1 MAAKWQ
7 KTLDDLLYNG
17 DLDGAYN
24 LLDGILRDNS
34 GDIPAR
40 VAFGR
45 VQYELG
51 DPDNARST
59 FETVLKKK
67 PNHAEALKGRAEVCE
82 LLGDYEEA
90 IRSYHMATQS
100 KPKDIEG
107 WKSLGILLTKLKKF
121 GKADKCWNAILRLNA
136 RDAEAWYNKGY
147 AKMLVQKYDDA
158 EKCLKNAIKFKSDMK
173 EAHND
178 LVMVLRKKDD
188 NKAALKVCN
197 HALKSHENDDTLHRN
212 KGNILYALDKPEEAL
227 ESFEKALDLNPYVV
241 DTWVNKGT
249 VLWKAMGKRE
259 DALAAF
265 DKALEINPNFMAAVD
280 SRINLEAEI
289 KANRP
294 SFFKRLFGG

>member
-17 DLDGAYN
+17 DLDGSYN
-24 LLDGILRDNS
+24 LLEGILRDNS
-34 GDIPAR
+34 GDILAR
-40 VAFGR
+40 IAFGR

-59 FETVLKKK
+59 FETVLKKS
-67 PNHAEALKGRAEVCE
+67 PNNPEALKGKAEVCE
-82 LLGDYEEA
+82 LLGDYEES
-90 IRSYHMATQS
+90 IRSYHMATQA
-100 KPKDIEG
+100 KPKDIDG

-121 GKADKCWNAILRLNA
+121 GKADKCWNAILRLNGK
-136 RDAEAWYNKGY
+136 DAEAWYNKGY

-158 EKCLKNAIKFKSDMK
+158 EKCLKNAIRFKSDMK

-178 LVMVLRKKDD
+178 LVRVLRKKGD
-188 NKAALKVCN
+188 NKTALKICN
-197 HALKSHENDDTLHRN
+197 HALKSHDKDDTLHRN

-227 ESFEKALDLNPYVV
+227 ESFENALDLNPYVV

-249 VLWKAMGKRE
+249 VLWKAMGNRE

-265 DKALEINPNFMAAVD
+265 DKALEINPNFMGAVD
-280 SRINLEAEI
+280 SRISLEAEI

>member
-24 LLDGILRDNS
+24 LLDGIIRDNPN
-34 GDIPAR
+34 DTNAR

-51 DPDNARST
+51 DPDNARNT
-59 FETVLKKK
+59 FETVLKRN
-67 PNHAEALKGRAEVCE
+67 PDNADALKGRAEVCE
-82 LLGDYEEA
+82 LLGDYEVA

-100 KPKDIEG
+100 MPKDVEA
-107 WKSLGILLTKLKKF
+107 WKSMGILQTKLKQF
-121 GKADKCWNAILRLNA
+121 SKADKCWNAILRINSK
-136 RDAEAWYNKGY
+136 DAEAWYNKGY
-147 AKMLVQKYDDA
+147 AKMLIQKYDDA
-158 EKCLKNAIKFKSDMK
+158 ETCLKKAIQFKPDMK

-178 LVMVLRKKDD
+178 LVMVLRKKGD
-188 NKAALKVCN
+188 NKAALKVCE
-197 HALKSHENDDTLHRN
+197 HALKKHKNDDTLHRN
-212 KGNILYALDKPEEAL
+212 KGNILYALDEPEKAL
-227 ESFEKALDLNPYVV
+227 EAFEAALDLNPHVV

-249 VLWKAMGKRE
+249 VLWKAMEQRDE
-259 DALAAF
+259 ALAAF

-280 SRINLEAEI
+280 SRISLEAEI

-294 SFFKRLFGG
+294 GFFKRIFG